1 MPGRLRLALPLL
13 LLAAQPVTPS
23 DAASFILEDGE
34 VVEGRLVA
42 STRNTLTVLRDIGGI
57 RQIAA
62 ASLERVQVRSGSG
75 ELISGTLRALEDQRL
90 AIATATQKVVWIE
103 GDRLVADPRPGVST
117 DALAAIKGRSP
128 KSVAPATAIKRVIGP
143 AAAEV
148 AAERASDAPTP
159 PRAGGAIVEHARPS
173 AATVGDAAGQRT
185 LSGIVKPAAA
195 APAEGEVPS
204 PAARAGPPVV
214 RIQASAEVGETDGT
228 VGFRFELS
236 HVSEQPVR
244 LVYATVDGQ
253 ANAGRDYEAVR
264 GVLTLEPG
272 ETGGTVEASILDDR
286 ENEDPEQ
293 FFLFVKP
300 DGQSAT
306 IEQKWQTVTIRDDD

>member
-23 DAASFILEDGE
+23 GATSFVLEGGE

-42 STRNTLTVLRDIGGI
+42 STRNTLTVLREIGGI

-62 ASLERVQVRSGSG
+62 ASLERVEVRGGSG
-75 ELISGTLRALEDQRL
+75 EPISGTLRALEDDRL

-103 GDRLVADPRPGVST
+103 GDQVVANPRPGGST

-128 KSVAPATAIKRVIGP
+128 KSAAPATTIKRVIRP
-143 AAAEV
+143 AAAEA
-148 AAERASDAPTP
+148 AAERPVDAPTP
-159 PRAGGAIVEHARPS
+159 PRAGGAVVEQARPG
-173 AATVGDAAGQRT
+173 AATPGDAAGRRT

-195 APAEGEVPS
+195 APGEGEVPS
-204 PAARAGPPVV
+204 AATLADPPVV
-214 RIQASAEVGETDGT
+214 RIEARAEVGETDGT

-236 HVSEQPVR
+236 HASERPVR

-264 GVLTLEPG
+264 GVLILEPG
-272 ETGGTVEASILDDR
+272 ETSRTVEATLLDDP

>member
-13 LLAAQPVTPS
+13 LLAAQPVTPTG
-23 DAASFILEDGE
+23 ATSFILEGGE

-75 ELISGTLRALEDQRL
+75 ELISGTLRALEDERL
-90 AIATATQKVVWIE
+90 AIATATQTVVWIE
-103 GDRLVADPRPGVST
+103 GDRLVADPRPGVSA

-128 KSVAPATAIKRVIGP
+128 KSAAPATAIKRVIRP
-143 AAAEV
+143 AAAERP
-148 AAERASDAPTP
+148 ADAPSP
-159 PRAGGAIVEHARPS
+159 LRDGGAIGGHGRPG
-173 AATVGDAAGQRT
+173 AATAGDAGGQRT

-195 APAEGEVPS
+195 APGEGEVPS
-204 PAARAGPPVV
+204 PAAHADPPAV
-214 RIQASAEVGETDGT
+214 RIEASPEVGEKDGT

-272 ETGGTVEASILDDR
+272 ETGGTVETSILDDP

-306 IEQKWQTVTIRDDD
+306 IEQKWQTVTIQDDD